1 MKNTSINLISSRFFL
16 ISILAILPV
25 GCASKTE
32 EQQQPVS
39 EKTEITTPNSEIIQ
53 EDKDSKL
60 TLENRDDRSASIQEI
75 AMEKSV
81 DLIEI
86 ENIVYFDFDRAA
98 LREDA
103 KAKLRQISPKLLDSD
118 RQITIAGHA
127 DDRGPHEYNMGL
139 GSRRAEA
146 VKEFLESL
154 GVDSVKLSTV
164 SYGETKPISEGS
176 NPQAWAQN
184 RRVEITIVESLQ

>member
-1 MKNTSINLISSRFFL
+1 M
-16 ISILAILPV
+16 PV